1 MKSLSLVVPV
11 FNSPDLA
18 RTALGRLA
26 ELKDAAAATGFTLV
40 ETVFVD
46 DGSAE
51 PLVFDGAPADVRVLR
66 HEPNRG
72 KGYSVRE
79 GVLAAKGD
87 WALMSDVDLSAPLG
101 EFAKLAPQADAWMV
115 CGSRYGRPGMPLRR
129 KLLSWL
135 FHLMVRLAGVKGVH
149 DTQCGFKLFR
159 VDVMRRIFE
168 ALKTERFSF
177 DVELIRRVQRAG
189 GKVVEVPVVWEG
201 GTRSSL
207 RIFTDAPRM
216 LWDLFKLS
224 REK

>member
-18 RTALGRLA
+18 RAALGRLA

-66 HEPNRG
+66 HVPNRG

-168 ALKTERFSF
+168 ALTIERFSF

-189 GKVVEVPVVWEG
+189 GKVVEVPIVWEG